1 MVSRKIWRV
10 LNDPPTL
17 HPLFWRTIYRS
28 GATQFATPNYKLEI
42 YAEKV
47 SMVYFV
53 VLFSLWILANLAEYR
68 SQSIFLSLLL
78 FLFSLPMLL
87 FVGAVLRYSLFNGMV
102 NGLFWA
108 LRISNG
114 VAYEREQGRL
124 ELLWLSPPGALG
136 ATIAVC
142 TGCLYRRDTFHQF
155 RLQCKIIMWIALALG
170 ALLVVNVSTAY
181 ATPYTSHQA
190 LAFINIVTLIAAI
203 YADSIQAPILGSL
216 VGMLV
221 PTFTENRLDTRVWT
235 ASIYL
240 LLHVV
245 SIVFALLMGMVILPM
260 FYRQFNLAGW
270 LADISPPLV
279 SLVSLYLFRE
289 AVINLVWHVLARQ
302 LNADPLE
309 MRFWP

>member
-1 MVSRKIWRV
+1 MVSRKLWRV

-28 GATQFATPNYKLEI
+28 GATQFATRNYKLEV

-53 VLFSLWILANLAEYR
+53 VLFSLWILANIAEYR

-142 TGCLYRRDTFHQF
+142 TGCLYRQDTFHQF
-155 RLQCKIIMWIALALG
+155 RLQCKIIIWIALALG

-181 ATPYTSHQA
+181 ATPYTSYQA
-190 LAFINIVTLIAAI
+190 LAFVNILTLIAAI
-203 YADSIQAPILGSL
+203 YLDSIQAPILGSL
-216 VGMLV
+216 IGMLV

-235 ASIYL
+235 VSIYL
-240 LLHVV
+240 LLQIV
-245 SIVFALLMGMVILPM
+245 SIVFALLIGTVILPM
-260 FYRQFNLAGW
+260 FYLQLNLAGW

-279 SLVSLYLFRE
+279 SLISLYWFRE
-289 AVINLVWHVLARQ
+289 GVISIVWYALTRQ
-302 LNADPLE
+302 LNADPRE